1 MICKR
6 SLNVNTS
13 LLQFPPFMLS
23 VALFAEFIYSTLT
36 KPRNRMELLRAHR
49 ALNMSSKWEGE
60 ARAASAVALEL
71 QEIISELYSEF
82 VREDGTGVDY
92 EELKQS
98 PLFQDRYLS
107 KCKELQ
113 KVDLAGFRNSKRTR
127 RNSQAA
133 EDEEEKER
141 ELEKEQERKDAEKK
155 CFFLNIYN
163 VLTIHG
169 LASQESLP
177 DNVLHVKSFWKKTMY
192 NIGGVD
198 LSLDDIE
205 HGILR
210 ANRY

>member
-1 MICKR
+1 
-6 SLNVNTS
+6 
-13 LLQFPPFMLS
+13 
-23 VALFAEFIYSTLT
+23 
-36 KPRNRMELLRAHR
+36 MELLRAHR
-49 ALNMSSKWEGE
+49 ALNMSSEWQGE
-60 ARAASAVALEL
+60 ARTASAVALEL
-71 QEIISELYSEF
+71 QEIISELYSEY

-107 KCKELQ
+107 KCIELQ
-113 KVDLAGFRNSKRTR
+113 KVDLAGFRNSKQTR

-192 NIGGVD
+192 NFGGVD